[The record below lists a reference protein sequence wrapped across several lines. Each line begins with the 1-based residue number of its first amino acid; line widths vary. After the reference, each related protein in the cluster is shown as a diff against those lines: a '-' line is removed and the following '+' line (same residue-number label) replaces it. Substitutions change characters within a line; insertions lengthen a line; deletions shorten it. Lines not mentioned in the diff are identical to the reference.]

1 LHAILTEKQY
11 LSNLNET
18 VSIDVNFKGELNIVT
33 QGLFDLIKG
42 ALGTQLSSKGIS
54 LDLDQENKLIFECP

>member
-1 LHAILTEKQY
+1 M
-11 LSNLNET
+11 NET